1 MHRETGLPGSSRES
15 RERGETRLQ
24 TGPLPLGLRASRVT
38 PSAQPFQQLNS
49 TIHDLFI
56 NKRTQTYGK
65 LNGEAWACMAT
76 LEPGHHATHAW
87 GL

>member
-1 MHRETGLPGSSRES
+1 MGYMLRARHAL
-15 RERGETRLQ
+15 
-24 TGPLPLGLRASRVT
+24 GPWLMVMRASRVT

-65 LNGEAWACMAT
+65 LNGETWACMAT